1 MIKIKYF
8 YIFIILLTCNY
19 QCLVA
24 QQLNDV
30 KPWEDPQV
38 SGINRMPSKATSHS
52 FANELEALENDKTSS
67 SRYKLLNGNWKFS
80 WSTKPELAPKGFE
93 ANTYDDSKWNT
104 IPVPANWELEGYG
117 TAIYTNTKYPF
128 QPVNPPLVSKED
140 NPTGCYRTE
149 FEIPKNWNGTQITLS
164 FGGVSSAYYVWLNG
178 KFLGYSEDSM
188 LPTHFD
194 ATSQVKEGKN
204 ILALKVFRFSDASY
218 LEDQDHW
225 RLSGIQRDVYLTSAP
240 KVQLYDFFVK
250 TNLDEQYKDATLKI
264 RPRIKKFDNT
274 NLKGYT
280 LEAKLFDD
288 KKKEVFD
295 KPLSIPLKKIY
306 REKFGQRGKPDFAL
320 LQGKVK
326 NPKKWSAEYP
336 NLYTLVFN
344 VKDAKGNILE
354 SRTTKVGFREAEIKD
369 GEFLINGKSVLMF
382 GVNRHEH
389 DPVKGKVVSR
399 ASMIN
404 DISLMKQYNINAV
417 RTSHYPND
425 EQWYQLCDEYGIYVM
440 DEANLETHGLG
451 GQLSNDASW
460 SSAFLERAVRMV
472 ERDKNHPSIV
482 FWSLGNE
489 SGSGFNHVTMANWI
503 RSYDNTRPV
512 HYEGAQI
519 TKGKHREEDKIY
531 KDPMYVDV
539 ISRMYNPIGYMEK
552 MSELEGEDRPII
564 WCEYAHSM
572 GNSTG
577 NLFKYRDVF
586 RNNKQIIGGYIWDW
600 SDQGLSQKTKD
611 GEFFY
616 AFGGDMGDTKINSSN
631 FCLNGIVGPDRE
643 IKPATWEVK
652 KVFQPVEINAKNLE
666 QGTIT
671 IKNWHNFTN
680 LNQFD
685 VFWELQEN
693 GKVLKSG
700 MLNPIDVAPNKTTT
714 LTIPFKKPKIKE
726 ASEYFIRVS
735 LKLKNDT
742 SWAKKGHEIAWEQFK
757 LPFYKEAKLISLKR
771 IKNIS
776 VTNNT
781 INGTNFKIDFNK
793 ADGKISNFIFNNKS
807 LVVSGLQPSFWRPI
821 TDNDRGGAKTQK
833 HLAVWR
839 EASKMAKLSSF
850 ELKKISDK
858 KALATSS
865 YSFADNKAS
874 MKVEQL
880 IYGDGT
886 IKVDVTFNADQS
898 LPILPKLG
906 LQLKIPANYNNLQY
920 LGRGPHENY
929 WDRKLGADVG
939 TYKTTVTE
947 DYYSYIRPQ
956 ESSNKTEV
964 RWMKLTDN
972 AGIGVLIKAINENL
986 SMSAIPYSTWNI
998 EEALHTYDLK
1008 KTAFYTINIDH
1019 KQMGVGGDDSW
1030 SQKALP
1036 HKEFRIPAKN
1046 YTYSFLIQPIKN
1058 DKIRKVKYPN

>member
-1 MIKIKYF
+1 MIKTKYF

-19 QCLVA
+19 QYLVA

-52 FANELEALENDKTSS
+52 FANELEALENDKKSS

-104 IPVPANWELEGYG
+104 IPVPANWELEGFG

-194 ATSQVKEGKN
+194 ATSHVKEGKN

-250 TNLDEQYKDATLKI
+250 TDLDEQYKDATLKI

-280 LEAKLFDD
+280 LEAKLFDEN
-288 KKKEVFD
+288 KKEVFD

-326 NPKKWSAEYP
+326 NPKKWSAECP

-404 DISLMKQYNINAV
+404 DILLMKQYNINAV

-552 MSELEGEDRPII
+552 MSELEGEERPII

-652 KVFQPVEINAKNLE
+652 KVFQPVEIHPKNLE
-666 QGTIT
+666 QGTFT

-700 MLNPIDVAPNKTTT
+700 MLNPIDAAPNKTTT

-742 SWAKKGHEIAWEQFK
+742 NWAKKGHEIAWEQFK

-781 INGTNFKIDFNK
+781 IKGTNFKIDFNE

-865 YSFADNKAS
+865 YTFANNKAS

-906 LQLKIPANYNNLQY
+906 LQLKIPTNYNNLQY

-929 WDRKLGADVG
+929 WDRKLSADVG
-939 TYKTTVTE
+939 TYKTTVTD

-956 ESSNKTEV
+956 ESSNKTDV

-972 AGIGVLIKAINENL
+972 AGTGVLIKAINENL

-1046 YTYSFLIQPIKN
+1046 YNYSFLIQPIKN
-1058 DKIRKVKYPN
+1058 NKTKNIKYPK